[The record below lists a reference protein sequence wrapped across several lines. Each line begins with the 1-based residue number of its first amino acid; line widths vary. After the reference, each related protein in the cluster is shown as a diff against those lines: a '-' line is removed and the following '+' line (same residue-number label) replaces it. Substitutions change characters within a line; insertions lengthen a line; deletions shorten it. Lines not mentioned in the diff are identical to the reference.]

1 MFPRLELTSMR
12 VSASIATNIIWVRV
26 RLLWL
31 LAPPLVVW
39 AVPEPLGRSA
49 TLGGEPTFGCSSFK
63 SMMTWSMIGTRSCTG
78 EAIMEHQLGER
89 IAARRPAPFYYSA
102 SSEHLIVSKVTD
114 DSPVRP
120 PGKFGGRVRGL
131 LDI

>member
-1 MFPRLELTSMR
+1 MR

-39 AVPEPLGRSA
+39 AVPEAPGRAA

-63 SMMTWSMIGTRSCTG
+63 SMMTWSRIGTRSCTG
-78 EAIMEHQLGER
+78 EAIMAHQQTARGSR
-89 IAARRPAPFYYSA
+89 PGARRPFSYSA
-102 SSEHLIVSKVTD
+102 SSDHLIVSEVTD
-114 DSPVRP
+114 DAPVRP

-131 LDI
+131 LDT